1 MIQGYCKIPGLNSVA
16 KAAVLQPGVSLQI
29 LPAMK
34 RRQFLQ
40 CSSALLATLGLSQL
54 DLQHRALRYAR
65 VLAQGTPRKLALL
78 VGINEYP
85 EDSGF
90 ASLRGCVTDVE
101 LQRQLLVHRFGFDP
115 ADILTLTNAQGTR
128 SQILTAFE
136 EHLVKQAQPGDVVV
150 FHYSG
155 HGSQVT
161 DPDGDFPDGLNST
174 FVPVDSA
181 LPPNFPFEGGVVQD
195 IMGHTLF
202 LLMSALPSEQVTVV
216 LDSCHSGGG
225 TRGNLRVRSPEGLN
239 LVRSSGI
246 ELQASP
252 EEFAY
257 QRQWLSR
264 LNRSPEEL
272 IRRRREGIAKGV
284 VIAATQRDQ
293 LAADAPFSDFFAG
306 VFTYLMTQYL
316 WQETGSQTFATA
328 IPNIARNTTQLS
340 FSQQEPLYEVQ
351 PGSTSDRQPLY
362 FISQHTPP
370 AEAVITSVQGN
381 RAQLW
386 LGGLDP
392 RSLAAFD
399 DNAVLAVVDDAGNEQ
414 GLVRLESRQ
423 GLIGWGTLFPAV
435 PPGAFLQEQVRG
447 VPRDLTLKIG
457 LDPSLAAELETAK
470 QALAAIDRV
479 SPLPVQQEEVQY
491 ILGRITEESHSQWQ
505 QGNAANLP
513 PVGSVGLFSPAGELV
528 PGSFGTSGETATDAV
543 HRLSAKFR
551 ALLAAYLVKLTLNTN
566 SSKLKVSVAMNLE
579 GQQGQVL
586 AESFTV
592 RGVGRVET
600 PNSTV
605 TPVVQDARRLPV
617 GTSIQFRLHNGEARS
632 LYVSLWAIDPTGEIS
647 VIFPN
652 QWTAAEDVTEVGSG
666 ATLWVPNP
674 ETDPFSL
681 VAQAPQGVTEVLV
694 LASTKPLRQALQAL
708 RRLAQ
713 TDRGPVALTDPASVV
728 ADLLSD
734 LVGERGD
741 SGTSAAVSG
750 MDTTQLAALSITF
763 EVI

>member
-1 MIQGYCKIPGLNSVA
+1 MSSI
-16 KAAVLQPGVSLQI
+16 
-29 LPAMK
+29 K

-40 CSSALLATLGLSQL
+40 FSSALLATLGLSQL

-101 LQRQLLVHRFGFDP
+101 LQRQLLVYRFGFDP
-115 ADILTLTNAQGTR
+115 ADILTLTNAQATR
-128 SQILTAFE
+128 SQILTAFD
-136 EHLVKQAQPGDVVV
+136 EHLVKQAKSGDVVV

-161 DPDGDFPDGLNST
+161 DPDRDFPDGLNSS

-181 LPPNFPFEGGVVQD
+181 LPPAFPFEGGIVRD

-202 LLMSALPSEQVTVV
+202 LLMSALQSEQVTVV

-239 LVRSSGI
+239 LVRSNSI
-246 ELQASP
+246 ELEASP
-252 EEFAY
+252 EEFEY
-257 QRQWLSR
+257 QNQWLSR
-264 LNRSPEEL
+264 LNLSPEEF
-272 IRRRREGIAKGV
+272 IRRRRDGIAKGV

-306 VFTYLMTQYL
+306 AFTYLMTQYL
-316 WQETGSQTFATA
+316 WQETGSQTFASA
-328 IPNIARNTTQLS
+328 IPNIARSTTQLS

-351 PGSTSDRQPLY
+351 PGSNSDRQPLY
-362 FISQHTPP
+362 FINQKTPP
-370 AEAVITSVQGN
+370 AEAVITQVQGN
-381 RAQLW
+381 SAELW

-392 RSLAAFD
+392 QSLAAFEGD
-399 DNAVLAVVDDAGNEQ
+399 AVLAVVDDRGNEG

-423 GLIGWGTLFPAV
+423 GLIGRGTLLQAV
-435 PPGAFLQEQVRG
+435 EPGAFLQEQVRG

-457 LDPSLAAELETAK
+457 VDPSLAEEMEAAK
-470 QALAAIDRV
+470 QALDAIDRI
-479 SPLPVQQEEVQY
+479 SALALQQEEIQY
-491 ILGRITEESHSQWQ
+491 ILGRITEESHREWQ
-505 QGNAANLP
+505 QRNVPNLP
-513 PVGSVGLFSPAGELV
+513 PIGSVGLFSPAGELV
-528 PGSFGTSGETATDAV
+528 PGSFGELGEAATDAV
-543 HRLSAKFR
+543 NRLQAKFR

-566 SSKLKVSVAMNLE
+566 SSKLKVSVSMNPE
-579 GQQGQVL
+579 GQDDRVL

-592 RGVGRVET
+592 RGVGQVEGT
-600 PNSTV
+600 NPT
-605 TPVVQDARRLPV
+605 TPVEDARRLPI
-617 GTSIQFRLHNGEARS
+617 GTAIQFRLNNGEARS
-632 LYVSLWAIDPTGEIS
+632 LYVSLLVIDPTGEIS

-652 QWTAAEDVTEVGSG
+652 QWTAAEDVTEVSSG
-666 ATLWVPNP
+666 QTLLVP
-674 ETDPFSL
+674 DPGNDTFSL
-681 VAQAPQGVTEVLV
+681 VTQEPKGVTEVLV
-694 LASTKPLRQALQAL
+694 LASTSPLRQALQAL

-713 TDRGPVALTDPASVV
+713 QDRGPVALSEPTAVV

-734 LVGERGD
+734 LGGERGV
-741 SGTSAAVSG
+741 SGTSAMVSG
-750 MDTTQLAALSITF
+750 IDTTGLAALSITF